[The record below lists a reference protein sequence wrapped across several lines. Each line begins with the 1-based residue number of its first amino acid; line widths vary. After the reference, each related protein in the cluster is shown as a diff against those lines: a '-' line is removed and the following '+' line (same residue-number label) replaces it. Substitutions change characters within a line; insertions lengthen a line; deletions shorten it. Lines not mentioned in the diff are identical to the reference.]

1 MATENGISQTRRNH
15 MPKKILLSLFIF
27 TLMGSVTTFADGTSP
42 FTFRV
47 PVDVY
52 QMNDKVEA
60 VRVFCTV
67 YKGESGTNTDLII
80 AQGASEWTPLSNHA
94 FKGILNVTTVLPFP
108 DRTPLDAK
116 RWKCDLAVK
125 MENGDG
131 ISVNAVLSN
140 SDAFSEY
147 LPAPNT
153 PYTVELEGEIRQM
166 RKDLGGGLQ

>member
-1 MATENGISQTRRNH
+1 MFKRIF
-15 MPKKILLSLFIF
+15 LSVFIF
-27 TLMGSVTTFADGTSP
+27 MLTGNITALASETSP

-67 YKGESGTNTDLII
+67 YKGESGTETNLII
-80 AQGASEWTPLSNHA
+80 AQGASEWAPLSNHA

-116 RWKCDLAVK
+116 RWKCDLVVK
-125 MENGDG
+125 MENGEG

-153 PYTVELEGEIRQM
+153 PYTVKLEGEIRQT
-166 RKDLGGGLQ
+166 RKELGGGLK